1 MCDDVD
7 CGKRKFVVE
16 SIIFIYIRII
26 ISSATTTR
34 CGHGGRWVL
43 GSEKNCAL
51 KASVRR
57 KEECLSR
64 PVCSTYKEVISPGVE
79 FPSRARAHRF
89 FFRSPVRSSCLNFLF
104 FFGNFTNYPSF
115 HSTCTL
121 KVHAQLFTF
130 HPKTTAAVAHF
141 YCKFRKLNHCRRG
154 HCTYNII

>member
-16 SIIFIYIRII
+16 SIIYIYIHITV
-26 ISSATTTR
+26 SSARATW

-43 GSEKNCAL
+43 GREKNCAL

-89 FFRSPVRSSCLNFLF
+89 FFRSPVRSSRLNFLF
-104 FFGNFTNYPSF
+104 FFWQFYKLSLLSQHPYTLG
-115 HSTCTL
+115 TCTAL
-121 KVHAQLFTF
+121 HVSSENNDFGGAFLLQIQKT
-130 HPKTTAAVAHF
+130 HPSPPRSL
-141 YCKFRKLNHCRRG
+141 YL
-154 HCTYNII
+154 

>member
-7 CGKRKFVVE
+7 CGKTKFVVE
-16 SIIFIYIRII
+16 SIIYIRII
-26 ISSATTTR
+26 ISSATATR
-34 CGHGGRWVL
+34 CGHDGRWVL

-89 FFRSPVRSSCLNFLF
+89 FFRSSVRSSRLNFLSF
-104 FFGNFTNYPSF
+104 FWQFYKLSLLSRHPHTLGTCKAF
-115 HSTCTL
+115 HVSTENNGCSSAFL
-121 KVHAQLFTF
+121 LQIQKIHSPPPRSL
-130 HPKTTAAVAHF
+130 
-141 YCKFRKLNHCRRG
+141 YL
-154 HCTYNII
+154 